1 MNFPMKLQPNSH
13 QKDMID
19 LWVLKFVCNLLYETQ
34 NDCVARNLETNVQKS
49 TPGKLSYID

>member
-1 MNFPMKLQPNSH
+1 MKLQPNSH